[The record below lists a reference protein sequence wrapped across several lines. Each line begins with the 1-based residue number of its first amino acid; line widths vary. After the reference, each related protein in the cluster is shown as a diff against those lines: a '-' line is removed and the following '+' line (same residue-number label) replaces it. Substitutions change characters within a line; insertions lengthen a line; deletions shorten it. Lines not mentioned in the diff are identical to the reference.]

1 MYNLSSA
8 MAGEFA
14 AAVEETTQRISNVGK
29 NPLIEESER

>member
-14 AAVEETTQRISNVGK
+14 VIVEETTNKIINIGK
-29 NPLIEESER
+29 NPLIEESQK